1 MWFRVVV
8 VVMMIVGFPLPR
20 VAMMAVV
27 QHRLC
32 GGGNKTTDF
41 LWNRDM
47 VESRRERV
55 VVVLLVGMILDAA
68 VVRNEERHRWILEV
82 VVNGGDSCSSNR

>member
-68 VVRNEERHRWILEV
+68 VVRNEERHRWILV
-82 VVNGGDSCSSNR
+82 VLDGDGDSCSSNR